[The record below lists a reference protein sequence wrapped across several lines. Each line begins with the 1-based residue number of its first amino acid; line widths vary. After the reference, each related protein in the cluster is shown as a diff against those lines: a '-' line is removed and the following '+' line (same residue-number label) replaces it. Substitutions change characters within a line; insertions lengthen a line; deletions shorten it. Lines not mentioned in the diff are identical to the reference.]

1 MNLPPEGQL
10 LRIFIGESDK
20 YEGQPLYEWLVIK
33 AKEQGLAGAT
43 VLRGLMGF
51 GANSRIH
58 SSKILRLSMDLPI
71 VVEIVDTPEKIA
83 AFLKLTEDVVKE
95 GLVTLEKA
103 EIHIYRSKQASQKT
117 D

>member
-1 MNLPPEGQL
+1 MQLPPNGQL

-58 SSKILRLSMDLPI
+58 TSKILRLSLDLPI
-71 VVEIVDTPEKIA
+71 VVEIVDTPEKIKT
-83 AFLKLTEDVVKE
+83 FLDCIETVVTE

-103 EIHIYRSKQASQKT
+103 VIHIYKGKQQ
-117 D
+117 DE